1 VHDAALDVAKRKSLV
16 IAKKMIELMAVRR
29 KRRLQIENGAEVLLD
44 LADTFADPDLA
55 AEPRQCRRRSHR
67 PARYRFART
76 RPKSRV
82 PGR

>member
-55 AEPRQCRRRSHR
+55 AEPRLEDLG
-67 PARYRFART
+67 
-76 RPKSRV
+76 SREMV
-82 PGR
+82 GMRVCFEDPC